1 MIRFD
6 YGRIL
11 VPTDMS
17 DFAQLA
23 LRYAAMFRD
32 RAGSEITALY
42 ADELHVPIDMM
53 EAPLAFYLEKA
64 PETREKLARHL
75 QDHAAATIQ
84 GNVETMIATDSP
96 ARAILIT
103 AKRMRADLI
112 IMGTHGRTGLRRA
125 LLGSVTE
132 NVLHQTE
139 VPVMTVTPG
148 LMDGNAPRSIRN
160 VLCPVNFTYVARE
173 ALRHAAA
180 IAQIFDAV
188 VTVMYVAEGVDE
200 ARASHVESAFGQWV
214 EPQLLD
220 RCRFERVLVRGGDPA
235 EQVLHA
241 SQNADMI
248 VVGAQHRF
256 FSDATV
262 IGTTTQRI
270 TRFARVPV
278 LTVGRGARREI
289 FDERAAREL
298 TTV

>member
-1 MIRFD
+1 MFRFD

-17 DFAQLA
+17 DFARLA
-23 LRYAAMFRD
+23 LGYAGMFRD
-32 RAGSEITALY
+32 RIGSEITVLY
-42 ADELHVPIDMM
+42 ADEVYMPIDAL
-53 EAPLAFYLEKA
+53 EAPLAFYLETV
-64 PETREKLARHL
+64 PESRERMARQL
-75 QDHAAATIQ
+75 QDHATAAAG

-96 ARAILIT
+96 ARAIVTT

-132 NVLHQTE
+132 SVLHETE

-148 LMDGNAPRSIRN
+148 LMEGKVPKGIRHI
-160 VLCPVNFTYVARE
+160 LCPVNFTYVARE
-173 ALRHAAA
+173 ALRHASAL
-180 IAQIFDAV
+180 AQIFDALV
-188 VTVMYVAEGVDE
+188 SVMYVAEGVDQVH
-200 ARASHVESAFGQWV
+200 AVEVETAFAQWV

-220 RCRFERVLVRGGDPA
+220 RCRFERVLVSGGDPA
-235 EQVLHA
+235 EQVLRA
-241 SQNADMI
+241 SQKADMI

-256 FSDATV
+256 FSDSTV

-278 LTVGRGARREI
+278 LTVGRRARREV

-298 TTV
+298 TTA